1 VSASSTARRRPLL
14 RAYLA
19 HERAILS
26 VVVLILFLIVW
37 EGLMRGW
44 WADLLG
50 PIIDASAER
59 LRIRRIFISSP
70 VLVAQSAYE
79 LFFVTGEIWRHLAVS
94 ALEYCLGLALG
105 IVVGVPLG
113 LAAWYRRFAYASEPF
128 ITALNATPQVAFLPL
143 LIVWVGTGLMTRVL
157 IVFLLTVLPI
167 AISAQAAVRT
177 TDPRLLKVAR
187 SFGSSDR
194 HLFTSIILPG
204 SVPFLLAG
212 LRLAIGRGM
221 IGIVVGELYGS
232 ALGVGFMINQAGAV
246 FQTDKVF
253 VGVLTIVFAGLAL
266 TELVRLVERR
276 VDVWRPPTESTG
288 S

>member
-1 VSASSTARRRPLL
+1 MTSSRRRPQRPLL

-26 VVVLILFLIVW
+26 VAVLIAFLVFW

-44 WADLLG
+44 WADLLS
-50 PIIDASAER
+50 PILGNSAER

-79 LFFVTGEIWRHLAVS
+79 LFFVTGEIWRHLGVS
-94 ALEYCLGLALG
+94 AIEYCLGLILG
-105 IVVGVPLG
+105 VVVGVPLG
-113 LAAWYRRFAYASEPF
+113 LAAWYRRFSYASEPF
-128 ITALNATPQVAFLPL
+128 LTALNATPQVAFLPL
-143 LIVWVGTGLMTRVL
+143 LVVWVGTGLMARVL
-157 IVFLLTVLPI
+157 IIFLLTVLPI

-187 SFGSSDR
+187 SFSSPDW
-194 HLFTSIILPG
+194 HVFKTIILPS

-221 IGIVVGELYGS
+221 IGIVVGELYGA
-232 ALGVGFMINQAGAV
+232 ALGIGFMINQAGAV

-253 VGVLTIVFAGLAL
+253 VGVLTIVFAGLGL
-266 TELVRLVERR
+266 TELVRRIERR
-276 VDVWRPPTESTG
+276 VDVWRPLPESGG